1 MAKKMVR
8 RRPTVKKYEAGVC
21 AANKA
26 EREGTPAPPG
36 IRAGRAPRPVSGP
49 AEPLQGRSSCLTRR
63 SHGKRAG
70 GASNPG
76 APARAPVVSAA

>member
-36 IRAGRAPRPVSGP
+36 IRAGRAVARALFG
-49 AEPLQGRSSCLTRR
+49 R

-70 GASNPG
+70 GGSDPG
-76 APARAPVVSAA
+76 APDNAPVVSAA